1 MEEEIKNDQELY
13 SYFRDRNT
21 TLCKDNFT
29 FLMNHPEVKR
39 LLNDYLSNI
48 LLHKPDDVFKFTR
61 DYFKFLSSKGGS
73 DKFVILVGPNSV
85 GKTTLIN
92 KLIDDFKNIFEIPKY
107 TSTEQKENYYQISK
121 EEFMDNLNKKNMIFY
136 KYNIKTQEYEGLS
149 KDEIKRIE
157 NENKIAIIEVN
168 LEDGKKINSS
178 EFGGNFI
185 GIMPPSMDALR
196 VRVKEHT
203 KLNTKS
209 INEVLENAELEC
221 KEIET
226 LTYFVFRIMNDDPET
241 GYKDMKNAII
251 SLYPNLKYKDEDIE
265 KIKGGNFEKKNDKK
279 DESVGNN
286 NEEPKA
292 VFDNNPGEKSPNAED
307 VSLNKDEKEPDLN
320 ESSGQFKEN

>member
-92 KLIDDFKNIFEIPKY
+92 KLINDFKDIFEIPKY
-107 TSTEQKENYYQISK
+107 SSTEKKDNHYEIQK
-121 EEFMDNLNKKNMIFY
+121 EEFMDNLNKKEMICY
-136 KYNIKTQEYEGLS
+136 SYNNLTQEYDGLT
-149 KDEIKRIE
+149 KEEIRRI
-157 NENKIAIIEVN
+157 NKAGKIALMEAN
-168 LEDGKKINSS
+168 LEEGKKINSS

-185 GIMPPSMDALR
+185 GILPPSMEALR
-196 VRVKEHT
+196 QRIKEHT
-203 KLNTKS
+203 KLNTGS
-209 INEVLENAELEC
+209 INKVLEEAENEV
-221 KEIET
+221 KEIEN
-226 LTYFVFRIMNDDPET
+226 LTYFVFRIMNDDIDT
-241 GYKDMKNAII
+241 GYKDIKNAII
-251 SLYPNLKYKDEDIE
+251 SLFPHLKYNDEDIE
-265 KIKGGNFEKKNDKK
+265 NVKNGKFDKK
-279 DESVGNN
+279 MKKDSSTGTIQENA
-286 NEEPKA
+286 PRA
-292 VFDNNPGEKSPNAED
+292 VFDNNPGEKSPNAQS
-307 VSLNKDEKEPDLN
+307 VSLGKDEKEPDLN
-320 ESSGQFKEN
+320 ESSGKFD